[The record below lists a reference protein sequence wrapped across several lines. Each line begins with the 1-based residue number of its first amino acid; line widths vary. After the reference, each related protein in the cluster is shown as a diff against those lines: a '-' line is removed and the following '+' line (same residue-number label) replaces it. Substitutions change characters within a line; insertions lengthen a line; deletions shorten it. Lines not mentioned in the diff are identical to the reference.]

1 MLLALTS
8 QPVSAYVLYI
18 LIVYISFSYYWHVLL
33 ASLLAYIVAAWGVL
47 LDMAGCWLV
56 CIIYYS
62 YMVCSYSM
70 CKCCFEDSETRL
82 YIFILFLLWLRGCS
96 TGNVS

>member
-47 LDMAGCWLV
+47 LDMAGC
-56 CIIYYS
+56 
-62 YMVCSYSM
+62 
-70 CKCCFEDSETRL
+70 
-82 YIFILFLLWLRGCS
+82 
-96 TGNVS
+96 